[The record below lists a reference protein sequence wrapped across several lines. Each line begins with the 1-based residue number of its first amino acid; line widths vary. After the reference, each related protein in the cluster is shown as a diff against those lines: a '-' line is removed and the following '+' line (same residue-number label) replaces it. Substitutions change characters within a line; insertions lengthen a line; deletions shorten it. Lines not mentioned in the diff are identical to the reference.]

1 MDIDRYAEWAARI
14 PIGRPPIRAEAAL
27 LSYLCIGLASES
39 GELAGVVKKRLRD
52 GQWNPEQA
60 ADELG
65 DVAYYF
71 ARLCAALGKQPSEV
85 LDRSVAKIAA
95 RLKTAESK

>member
-1 MDIDRYAEWAARI
+1 MDIDRYAEWAAKI
-14 PIGRPPIRAEAAL
+14 PIGHPPIQAEAGL
-27 LSYLCIGLASES
+27 LSYLCIGLASEA
-39 GELAGVVKKRLRD
+39 GELAGVVKKLLRD
-52 GQWNPEQA
+52 GKWSPEQA

-85 LDRSVAKIAA
+85 LDGSVAKIAA
-95 RLKTAESK
+95 RLRMPESH